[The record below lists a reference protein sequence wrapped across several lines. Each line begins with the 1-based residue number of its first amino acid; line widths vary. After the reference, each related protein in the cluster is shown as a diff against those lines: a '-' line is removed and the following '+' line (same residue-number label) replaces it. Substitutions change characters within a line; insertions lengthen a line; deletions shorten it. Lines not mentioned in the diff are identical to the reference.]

1 METNSYINENQ
12 LNLELLTE
20 KLNDFIIKRS
30 STDSSTNSL
39 AATSDLIEYYHYFM
53 NIAQLIAKKKK
64 KHQVFEIL

>member
-1 METNSYINENQ
+1 METNSYISENQ

-39 AATSDLIEYYHYFM
+39 ATSDLIEYYHYFM

-64 KHQVFEIL
+64 KHQVF